1 MSIIMSILASSSLP
15 TDLSESTHG
24 LALEYL
30 SVYLSIRDRREII
43 RVMCYNSPDHVTTI
57 VRTMVSVR
65 MIEFP
70 KILQPFA
77 PLDFWKG
84 WSQAVYSQNFPDGF
98 FESIY
103 FYDILDYEAADSP

>member
-70 KILQPFA
+70 KIFQPFA
-77 PLDFWKG
+77 PLDF
-84 WSQAVYSQNFPDGF
+84 
-98 FESIY
+98 
-103 FYDILDYEAADSP
+103 